1 MVKTKPL
8 IIRITE
14 EETFLVEEV
23 SIRLFGRLNKSRL
36 IRKLLRDYIG
46 MGPDLIDE
54 EMQAFREVV
63 KQLTGIARNLNQ
75 ITARINHNEREI
87 EHLSIDYLER
97 LKLYVNNVNEQLK
110 QYISHTITRYQE
122 VVNHDDF

>member
-14 EETFLVEEV
+14 EETFLVEEA

-75 ITARINHNEREI
+75 ITARINHNEWEI

-110 QYISHTITRYQE
+110 QYISRTITRYQE